1 MALSLNGTSN
11 GSLNN
16 LSLTTNTGTV
26 VDTSVNPFLAYDSYY
41 LNANQTANASPIT
54 NWSRRPSSYVQIG
67 GAMTLSTGV
76 FTFPV
81 TGIWLIRYK
90 IFWNFTATANDQY
103 QAYIRTG
110 TSGTPDTSAEGIVE
124 GGGTSGDHLG
134 VTSTQLLFDVTDTTN
149 CVVDFTIDSI
159 GTGNFLVG
167 GSTSYS
173 STSVEFTKMGET

>member
-1 MALSLNGTSN
+1 
-11 GSLNN
+11 
-16 LSLTTNTGTV
+16 
-26 VDTSVNPFLAYDSYY
+26 
-41 LNANQTANASPIT
+41 
-54 NWSRRPSSYVQIG
+54 
-67 GAMTLSTGV
+67 MTLSTGV